1 MSQTFLQRTESHSNE
16 ICQTKTYIFWT
27 GDDYK
32 KCPTSASVL
41 CCDLLYFVL
50 FFSSEEQFIC
60 KYRNYRF

>member
-1 MSQTFLQRTESHSNE
+1 MQGFLGLKVGGGGCLNLQIRDLQS
-16 ICQTKTYIFWT
+16 K
-27 GDDYK
+27 YK

-50 FFSSEEQFIC
+50 FFSSEERFIC